1 MIVAELSANHNHNLQ
16 IARDSIRAIADTG
29 ADAVKLQ
36 TYLPESLTLDC
47 RKDDFRLKGGL
58 WDGRYLYDLYREA
71 CTPYEWHA
79 ELFNLARSLGLVCF
93 STPFDLAGVDLL
105 ESVGNPI

>member
-1 MIVAELSANHNHNLQ
+1 MSKCMIVAELSANHNHNLQ
-16 IARDSIRAIADTG
+16 IARYSIRAIADTG

-58 WDGRYLYDLYREA
+58 
-71 CTPYEWHA
+71 
-79 ELFNLARSLGLVCF
+79 
-93 STPFDLAGVDLL
+93 
-105 ESVGNPI
+105 